1 MKPILLLGIDEFTMV
16 LTVDKSQLDG
26 IGDWSPVAINV
37 VNLFVH
43 MTELETVFG
52 QEAPLTGKLPQGY
65 TVGYQYGDNPF
76 YFAIAYHPENIQM
89 GIVVKFSAYAWAHY
103 CHEWASLHQS
113 PMTIKQFCS
122 LTETDDFQS
131 RLSRI
136 DFTADFQNY
145 NFTVDDLYRHLTDG
159 SWIIQNADGKKNP
172 SGLSAHEVN
181 KIVETFYVGSKKG
194 NTRLFMRVYDKRREQ
209 MEQPSF
215 RYEEAL
221 AVESWVRFEA
231 VFKGKYAHQIT
242 DSIRE
247 ELGSDEQ
254 SMKAFIASKLLEK
267 YRFVDVETE
276 EYADLTVAL
285 LNVVNAG
292 DHDFSRLRLE
302 SPRDSELIRSIQ
314 YLMFNSGLFTTMFKC
329 DAIWGNNS
337 GIELLQRMAAVYLR
351 GRHPPD
357 DAVRWVT
364 LHRKEMLKRT
374 LLELFTEIDT
384 TIDTTQE
391 AMQKET
397 TTTPP
402 TANDDSPRS

>member
-1 MKPILLLGIDEFTMV
+1 MEPTLLLGIDEFTMV
-16 LTVDKSQLDG
+16 LTVDKSQLDD
-26 IGDWSPVAINV
+26 IRDWSPVAINV
-37 VNLFVH
+37 INRFSQ

-52 QEAPLTGKLPQGY
+52 QETPLTGKIPQGY
-65 TVGYQYGDNPF
+65 TIGYQYGDNPF
-76 YFAIAYHPENIQM
+76 YFAIAYHPENVQM

-103 CHEWASLHQS
+103 CHEWARLHQS
-113 PMTIKQFCS
+113 PMTIKQFCL
-122 LTETDDFQS
+122 LTVTDDFQS

-221 AVESWVRFEA
+221 TVESWVRLEA

-242 DSIRE
+242 DSIRD

-254 SMKAFIASKLLEK
+254 SMKAFIASKLLDK

-285 LNVVNAG
+285 LNVVEAG
-292 DHDFSRLRLE
+292 EYDFSRLRLE

-374 LLELFTEIDT
+374 LIELFTK
-384 TIDTTQE
+384 IDTTQE

-402 TANDDSPRS
+402 TANGDSPHS

>member
-1 MKPILLLGIDEFTMV
+1 MEPTLLLGIDEFTMV
-16 LTVDKSQLDG
+16 LTVDKSQLDD

-37 VNLFVH
+37 INRFAQ

-52 QEAPLTGKLPQGY
+52 QETPLTGKIPQGY
-65 TVGYQYGDNPF
+65 TIGYQYGDNPF
-76 YFAIAYHPENIQM
+76 YFAIAYHPENVQM

-103 CHEWASLHQS
+103 CHEWARLYQS

-122 LTETDDFQS
+122 LTVTDDFQS

-221 AVESWVRFEA
+221 AVESWVRLEA

-242 DSIRE
+242 DSIRD

-254 SMKAFIASKLLEK
+254 SMKSFIASKLLEK

-285 LNVVNAG
+285 LNVVDAG
-292 DHDFSRLRLE
+292 EHDFSRLRLE

-337 GIELLQRMAAVYLR
+337 GIELLLRMAAVYLR

-364 LHRKEMLKRT
+364 LHRKEMAKRT
-374 LLELFTEIDT
+374 LFELFAE
-384 TIDTTQE
+384 IDTTQE
-391 AMQKET
+391 AIQKET

-402 TANDDSPRS
+402 TADGDSPRS

>member
-1 MKPILLLGIDEFTMV
+1 MEPTLLLGIDEFTMV
-16 LTVDKSQLDG
+16 LTVDKSQLDD

-37 VNLFVH
+37 INRFAQ

-52 QEAPLTGKLPQGY
+52 QETPLTGKIPQGY
-65 TVGYQYGDNPF
+65 TIGYQYGDNPF
-76 YFAIAYHPENIQM
+76 YFAIAYHPENVQM

-103 CHEWASLHQS
+103 CHEWARLYQS

-122 LTETDDFQS
+122 LTVTADFQS

-221 AVESWVRFEA
+221 AVESWVRLEA

-242 DSIRE
+242 DSIRD

-254 SMKAFIASKLLEK
+254 SMKSFIASKLLEK

-285 LNVVNAG
+285 LNVVDAG
-292 DHDFSRLRLE
+292 EHDFSRLRLE

-337 GIELLQRMAAVYLR
+337 GIELLLRMAAVYLR

-364 LHRKEMLKRT
+364 LHRKEMAKRT
-374 LLELFTEIDT
+374 LFELFAE
-384 TIDTTQE
+384 IDTTQE
-391 AMQKET
+391 AIQKET

-402 TANDDSPRS
+402 TADGDSPRS

>member
-1 MKPILLLGIDEFTMV
+1 MEPTLLIGIDEFTMV
-16 LTVDKSQLDG
+16 LTVDKSQLDD
-26 IGDWSPVAINV
+26 IRDWSPVAINV
-37 VNLFVH
+37 INRFSQ

-52 QEAPLTGKLPQGY
+52 QETPLTGKIPQGY
-65 TVGYQYGDNPF
+65 TIGYQYGDNPF
-76 YFAIAYHPENIQM
+76 YFAIAYHPENVQM
-89 GIVVKFSAYAWAHY
+89 GIVVKFSAYAWARY
-103 CHEWASLHQS
+103 CHEWARLHQS
-113 PMTIKQFCS
+113 PMTIKQFC
-122 LTETDDFQS
+122 LLMVTDDFQS

-221 AVESWVRFEA
+221 AVESWVRLEA

-242 DSIRE
+242 DSIRD

-285 LNVVNAG
+285 LNVVDAG
-292 DHDFSRLRLE
+292 EHDFSRLRLE

-337 GIELLQRMAAVYLR
+337 GIELLLRMAAVYLR

-364 LHRKEMLKRT
+364 LHRKEMAKRT
-374 LLELFTEIDT
+374 LFELFAE
-384 TIDTTQE
+384 IDTTQE
-391 AMQKET
+391 AIQKET

-402 TANDDSPRS
+402 TADGDSPRS